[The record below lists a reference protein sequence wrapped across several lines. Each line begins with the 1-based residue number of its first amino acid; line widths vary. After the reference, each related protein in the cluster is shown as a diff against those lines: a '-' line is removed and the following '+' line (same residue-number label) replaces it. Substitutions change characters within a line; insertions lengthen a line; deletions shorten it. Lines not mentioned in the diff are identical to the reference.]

1 MKTRSETKNTNPQAI
16 VKPPS
21 LLARIAALREM
32 PKEDLKEQWR
42 ILFGKEPP
50 AYNRPFMVKRLIYRL
65 QELEFGGIKSETR
78 EYMNQLLN
86 EAGLNA
92 LAGRKTTKKKRRR
105 NAAELIAGTLLV
117 REWRGRNYEVKV
129 LADGF
134 EYDGRKYRSLSGIAK
149 DITGTSWNGLT
160 FFGLSTP
167 KTSKDKK

>member
-1 MKTRSETKNTNPQAI
+1 MKRRNDATKT
-16 VKPPS
+16 KPKEKHKPKT
-21 LLARIAALREM
+21 LLARISALREM
-32 PKEDLKEQWR
+32 PKEELKEQWR

-50 AYNRPFMVKRLIYRL
+50 ACNRPFMIKRLIYRL

-86 EAGLNA
+86 EAGLDA

-105 NAAELIAGTLLV
+105 NAAELISGTLLV

-134 EYDGRKYRSLSGIAK
+134 EYDGKKYRSLSGIAK
-149 DITGTSWNGLT
+149 DITGTNWNGLT
-160 FFGLSTP
+160 FFGLSTQ